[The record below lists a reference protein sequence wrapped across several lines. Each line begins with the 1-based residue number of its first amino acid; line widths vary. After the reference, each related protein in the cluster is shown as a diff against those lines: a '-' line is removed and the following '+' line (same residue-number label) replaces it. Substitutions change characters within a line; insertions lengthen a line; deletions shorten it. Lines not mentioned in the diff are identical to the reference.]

1 MWKNTS
7 FHTTN
12 NPSEGVCGQFNLI
25 FPLSPNNKIKQV
37 NKASKNQAWTR
48 LEPQEFQ
55 KMRSSIFTLFKMSDR
70 NKSTL

>member
-1 MWKNTS
+1 MGKTIS

-25 FPLSPNNKIKQV
+25 SPLSPNNKIKQV
-37 NKASKNQAWTR
+37 NKVSKDQAWTR
-48 LEPQEFQ
+48 LDPQECQ
-55 KMRSSIFTLFKMSDR
+55 EMRSRICTLFKMSDR